1 MAHDFQTLVTQ
12 IKELLYELERQETLS
27 EQGKKLLT
35 NAKNNADNLF
45 ALLSPLINVRN
56 ADIPEKR
63 KWEGSVDTSDGLR
76 EDVDIPSKSHGK
88 ELLLLAESNDDMR
101 ISLMKRLATEYRVIS
116 VSNGIQA
123 LEQAKALNPDI
134 IISDIL
140 IPALRGD
147 QMCRI
152 LKSSMETSHI
162 PVILLTAL
170 RTKEDII
177 LGLEAGADD
186 YITKPF
192 DFTVLKTRIRNI
204 LNNREKLRKML
215 LASEAE
221 TNDMNYANQLDKDF
235 LQKAILIIEKELTNP
250 EFSINDF
257 CRVLGMSR
265 TSVYNKIKTLTNQG
279 PNDFIRMIRLNKARK
294 ILKSKKYPIA
304 EIAWMVGF
312 SDPKYFSTCFKRQ
325 FGSSPSKID

>member
-1 MAHDFQTLVTQ
+1 MAYDFQSLVTQ
-12 IKELLYELERQETLS
+12 LKELLDELERQETLS

-35 NAKNNADNLF
+35 NAKSNADNLS
-45 ALLSPLINVRN
+45 ALFTPLANVHN
-56 ADIPEKR
+56 ADVHEKR
-63 KWEGSVDTSDGLR
+63 KWGGSVDTSDRLQ
-76 EDVDIPSKSHGK
+76 EDTGVPSKSHGK
-88 ELLLLAESNDDMR
+88 ELLLLAESNDDTR
-101 ISLMKRLATEYRVIS
+101 ISLMKRLASEYRVIS
-116 VSNGIQA
+116 VTNGIQA
-123 LEQAKALNPDI
+123 LERAKALNPDI
-134 IISDIL
+134 IVSDIL

-147 QMCRI
+147 QVCRI

-221 TNDMNYANQLDKDF
+221 TDNMNYTNQLDKVF
-235 LQKAILIIEKELTNP
+235 LDKAILIIEKELTTP

-257 CRVLGMSR
+257 CRALGMSR

-304 EIAWMVGF
+304 EVAWMVGF
-312 SDPKYFSTCFKRQ
+312 SDPKYFSTCFKKQ
-325 FGSSPSKID
+325 FGTSPSKTD

>member
-1 MAHDFQTLVTQ
+1 MASDFYTLIKQ
-12 IKELLYELERQETLS
+12 IKRQLRLLEGEDNLS
-27 EQGKKLLT
+27 AQGMKSLADAIGSADKLSALLT
-35 NAKNNADNLF
+35 APVDVHSDHARAK
-45 ALLSPLINVRN
+45 
-56 ADIPEKR
+56 K
-63 KWEGSVDTSDGLR
+63 KWEDVFETDEGA
-76 EDVDIPSKSHGK
+76 EDSAGAPSGPHGK
-88 ELLLLAESNDDMR
+88 ELLLLAESNDEMR
-101 ISLMKRLATEYRVIS
+101 LSLAKRLSAGYRVVG
-116 VSNGIQA
+116 VSNGVRA
-123 LEQAKALNPDI
+123 LEEAKALNPDI
-134 IISDIL
+134 IISDMVM
-140 IPALRGD
+140 PALRGD

-186 YITKPF
+186 YMTKPF
-192 DFTVLKTRIRNI
+192 DFTVLRTRIRNI
-204 LNNREKLRKML
+204 LDNREKLRKML

-221 TNDMNYANQLDKDF
+221 TGDVNYANQLDKDF
-235 LQKAILIIEKELTNP
+235 LDKAILIIEKELANT

-257 CRVLGMSR
+257 CRSLGMSR

-279 PNDFIRMIRLNKARK
+279 PNDFIRMIRLNRARK